1 MADMRFKQETVQDK
15 IQDKISDLATPGG
28 RHELAHEVGAALT
41 KGGGPNGYLAVSWR
55 NPNHCRAFG

>member
-1 MADMRFKQETVQDK
+1 MSDLRFKQETVQEK

-55 NPNHCRAFG
+55 NSNYRRALN